1 MFELLT
7 QYEQWNFHL
16 PVALLCW
23 LSVSTLWSLTEIWTR
38 SVWKIFISIILSFIL
53 TRKGSSCKKDCF
65 IGKAYKMYIKNTAC
79 FSTITI
85 SGKMIRD
92 LLWFISFKG
101 RECLSWSFL
110 SNKLILFHNNSTI
123 WKQDG
128 TKKYSKLKKLG
139 YCTVVLKNCSEQWYA
154 AC

>member
-1 MFELLT
+1 MSELLT

-16 PVALLCW
+16 PVALLCR
-23 LSVSTLWSLTEIWTR
+23 LSVSTPWGLTEIWTR
-38 SVWKIFISIILSFIL
+38 SVWKILISRILSFIL
-53 TRKGSSCKKDCF
+53 TKKASSCKKDCF
-65 IGKAYKMYIKNTAC
+65 TGKAYKMDIKNTAC

-85 SGKMIRD
+85 SRKMIRD

-101 RECLSWSFL
+101 RECLSWSCL
-110 SNKLILFHNNSTI
+110 SNKLIFFHNKSTS
-123 WKQDG
+123 WKKDG

-139 YCTVVLKNCSEQWYA
+139 YCTVLKNCSEHWDE